1 MNNNKGF
8 SLLELLIT
16 VAITGILI
24 IAITLLFSEQKKQSD
39 YIIELSYIDSTGKSM
54 LDFLASEIR
63 NAGAATGPGGA
74 IAFSD
79 GGGNG
84 ADSITIYRRDID
96 DFLIGNIPPVL
107 YPPSAMNLVPPLLT
121 IDAPLLSSQ
130 QENGDNIYLSLRS
143 PQNLCG
149 PSDCNLNPNNCSEC
163 IAIYNATVIS
173 TIPTRIDATI
183 TNTVVISNFNA
194 NDPNEFN
201 RKISN
206 NVVEMGMVKKLE
218 FQIQDRL
225 LGVEENDDGTFLPI
239 GGYNSGGEGTDVG
252 VEDLQFVFH
261 LDDGSIV
268 GTGTNSIIGS
278 EHKIRSVDIFLVLS
292 SRWRVQ
298 GNKGPLDP
306 QEVPAI
312 ANVGRR
318 IVDTSSSP
326 PPRSL
331 EMGYIYRVFR
341 TSVYLRNFS

>member
-1 MNNNKGF
+1 M
-8 SLLELLIT
+8 
-16 VAITGILI
+16 
-24 IAITLLFSEQKKQSD
+24 
-39 YIIELSYIDSTGKSM
+39 M
-54 LDFLASEIR
+54 W
-63 NAGAATGPGGA
+63 
-74 IAFSD
+74 
-79 GGGNG
+79 
-84 ADSITIYRRDID
+84 
-96 DFLIGNIPPVL
+96 
-107 YPPSAMNLVPPLLT
+107 
-121 IDAPLLSSQ
+121 
-130 QENGDNIYLSLRS
+130 
-143 PQNLCG
+143 
-149 PSDCNLNPNNCSEC
+149 
-163 IAIYNATVIS
+163 
-173 TIPTRIDATI
+173 
-183 TNTVVISNFNA
+183 
-194 NDPNEFN
+194 
-201 RKISN
+201 
-206 NVVEMGMVKKLE
+206 
-218 FQIQDRL
+218 
-225 LGVEENDDGTFLPI
+225 TFLPI